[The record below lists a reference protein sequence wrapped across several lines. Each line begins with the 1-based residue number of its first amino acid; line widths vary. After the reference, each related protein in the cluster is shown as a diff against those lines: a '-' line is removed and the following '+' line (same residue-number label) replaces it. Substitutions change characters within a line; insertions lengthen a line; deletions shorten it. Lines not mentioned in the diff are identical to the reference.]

1 MQLNTLEQD
10 IFHDQWDDAS
20 RLMFK
25 ILITQGLLAFALAGW
40 YGTWLEAAII
50 SLPTVLLGGY
60 LTYTQ
65 GAALL
70 TRLYMGAAFMVMT
83 GLHIHQTHGLVEAHF
98 GLFVLLATLL
108 YYRDWRVIVVAAAI
122 AVVHHLGFHV
132 LQTMNTGVYLMP
144 EASLTMVLVHGGYLA
159 FEAAVLVVL
168 ANLMA
173 GEYIRS
179 QEALAQSDQMAFEL
193 KHQRAAL
200 LGEVEHA
207 IESIAGLSGRV
218 SSASEKLSSS
228 TAQQATNI
236 EQTTSSL
243 EELSTTVSQNAEN
256 ARETERVANQA
267 VEGANQGSAA
277 VTQTLQAM
285 RDIADK
291 VKIIDNIAFQT
302 NLLALNAS
310 VEAARAGEHG
320 RGFAVVAAEVRKL
333 AEGSRLAAQEIGDT
347 SSQSLTTAEQAGER
361 IQELVPAI
369 ERTAQLVRSIAAS
382 SQEQS
387 QGIEQINKATY
398 ELHQG
403 AQDINLLAEQLSG
416 TSSEMEETAVALQ
429 RETAI

>member
-1 MQLNTLEQD
+1 MQLNTLKHEV
-10 IFHDQWDDAS
+10 FRDQWNDAS
-20 RLMFK
+20 RLMLK
-25 ILITQGLLAFALAGW
+25 ILITQGLLAFALASW
-40 YGTWLEAAII
+40 YGTWIEAAII
-50 SLPTVLLGGY
+50 SFPTVLLGGY
-60 LTYTQ
+60 LTHTQ
-65 GAALL
+65 GTALL

-98 GLFVLLATLL
+98 GLFVLLAILL
-108 YYRDWRVIVVAAAI
+108 YYRDWRVIVVAAAV
-122 AVVHHLGFHV
+122 AVGHHLMFLV
-132 LQTMNTGVYLMP
+132 LQSMNNGVYLMP
-144 EASLTMVLVHGGYLA
+144 EASLTMVLVHGAYLT
-159 FEAAVLVVL
+159 FEAVVLVVL

-179 QEALAQSDQMAFEL
+179 QEALAQSDQMAIQL
-193 KHQRAAL
+193 KHQRATL

-207 IESIAGLSGRV
+207 IESIASLSGRV

-228 TAQQATNI
+228 TAQQAASV
-236 EQTTSSL
+236 EQTTASL
-243 EELSTTVSQNAEN
+243 EELSTAVAQNADN
-256 ARETERVANQA
+256 ARETEHVANQA
-267 VEGANQGSAA
+267 VEDAIKGSEA

-333 AEGSRLAAQEIGDT
+333 AEGSRLAAQEIGAT
-347 SSQSLTTAEQAGER
+347 SSHSLTTAEQAGDR
-361 IQELVPAI
+361 IKELVPAI
-369 ERTAQLVRSIAAS
+369 ERTAQLVRTIAAS
-382 SQEQS
+382 SQQQS

-398 ELHQG
+398 ELYQG
-403 AQDINLLAEQLSG
+403 AQDINLLSEQLDS

-429 RETAI
+429 REAVV